1 MNIKRETILILF
13 AFFAIYVIWGSTYLL
28 NKIAVTEIPPLFL
41 SSIRFIIA
49 GILIFII
56 AKLLKLPLKLT
67 KKQLLNNTIAGF
79 LFLVY
84 GNGVFVWALKYV
96 DTGFAALEASLLPLV
111 VLLLMRILHGKKIKK
126 MSLIGVGFGIA
137 GIYLLISQQEIVA
150 NEGSVLGVVMILT
163 CIVSW
168 AFASVFV
175 SKADLHKSYFVNSAY
190 QMLIAGILLSITSLI
205 VGENWS
211 LPNTWSSNVQLSMV
225 LLVIFG
231 SIVAFTAF
239 NFLLKTVSPEKVA
252 TSSYVNPVIAVLL
265 GWYVLDEQ
273 ISAQT
278 IIAAALLL
286 TGVYFINSKKNKS
299 SV

>member
-1 MNIKRETILILF
+1 MNIQRKTILTIL

-56 AKLLKLPLKLT
+56 AKFLKLPLKLT
-67 KKQLLNNTIAGF
+67 KKQFLNNTIAGF

-137 GIYLLISQQEIVA
+137 GIYLLVSQQEIVA
-150 NEGSVLGVVMILT
+150 NEGNIIGVLMILT

-175 SKADLHKSYFVNSAY
+175 STADMNKSYFVNSAY

-205 VGENWS
+205 VGESWS
-211 LPNTWSSNVQLSMV
+211 YPTSWSSNVKLSMI

-231 SIVAFTAF
+231 SIIAFTAF

-252 TSSYVNPVIAVLL
+252 TSSYVNPVIAVVL

-273 ISAQT
+273 ITSQT
-278 IIAAALLL
+278 IIAAVLLL
-286 TGVYFINSKKNKS
+286 TGVYFINSKRNKS

>member
-175 SKADLHKSYFVNSAY
+175 SKADMHKSYFVNSAY

-211 LPNTWSSNVQLSMV
+211 YPTAWSSNVKISMV

>member
-1 MNIKRETILILF
+1 MNIKRKTILTIF
-13 AFFAIYVIWGSTYLL
+13 AFIAIYVIWGSTYLL

-41 SSIRFIIA
+41 SSIRFVIA

-56 AKLLKLPLKLT
+56 AKFLKLPLKLT
-67 KKQLLNNTIAGF
+67 KKQFLNNTIAGF

-137 GIYLLISQQEIVA
+137 GIYLLVSQQEIVA
-150 NEGSVLGVVMILT
+150 NEGNIIGVLMILT

-175 SKADLHKSYFVNSAY
+175 STADMNKSYFVNSAY
-190 QMLIAGILLSITSLI
+190 QMLIAGILLAITSLI

-211 LPNTWSSNVQLSMV
+211 YPTTWSSNVKLSMV
-225 LLVIFG
+225 LLVVFG
-231 SIVAFTAF
+231 SIIAFTAF

-252 TSSYVNPVIAVLL
+252 TSSYVNPVIAVVL

-273 ISAQT
+273 ITSQT
-278 IIAAALLL
+278 IVAAVLLL
-286 TGVYFINSKKNKS
+286 TGVYFINSKRNKS